1 MLTDVRPAPDFIS
14 EPTSAAEL
22 GLDRG
27 ILIDLAL
34 KSLFYRG
41 RMTRM
46 ELADAL
52 CIAGSATQEL
62 LQALSQDNLSHVLG
76 SEGGSGPSHYVHAL
90 TQKGLDRAEE
100 AFARS
105 GYVGAAPVP
114 LAQYIKQVEAQAIG
128 DAAVSPEQVR
138 AVLGDLVMP
147 EETIMR
153 VGRAASSRR
162 STLIHGPS
170 GNGKSTVARALG
182 HALSGSILIPHALEI
197 AGHVVHLYD
206 PSKHDIIPE
215 AVSHGRA
222 SILNSR
228 FDRRWVRIARPVVW
242 AGGELTRDSLELMH
256 DDSTRIYEAPLQLK
270 ANGGTLIIDDFGRQQ
285 MPAVELLNRWIG
297 ALEGGIDH
305 LTMHTGQTVA
315 VPFDVL
321 VLFSTNLAPTALAD
335 DAFLRRIRY
344 KIELQN
350 PSRKEF
356 LAIFE
361 RECERQG
368 VAWSAPTA
376 SYLIE
381 RWYLTQG
388 RELRGCHPR
397 DLCDAIVDASR
408 YEGTEPVLSAEALEE
423 ACATYFLQPAA
434 PATES

>member
-1 MLTDVRPAPDFIS
+1 MLTDARPAVDFIP
-14 EPTSAAEL
+14 EPASAPDL

-27 ILIDLAL
+27 ILIDLSL

-41 RMTRM
+41 RMTRT

-62 LQALSQDNLSHVLG
+62 LQAISQDDLAHVLG
-76 SEGGSGPSHYVHAL
+76 SEGGSGPSHYVYAL

-128 DAAVSPEQVR
+128 ASAVSPEQVR
-138 AVLGDLVMP
+138 TVLGDLVMP
-147 EETIMR
+147 EETIRR

-170 GNGKSTVARALG
+170 GNGKTTVARALG

-206 PSKHDIIPE
+206 PSKHTLIPDE
-215 AVSHGRA
+215 VADRRS
-222 SILNSR
+222 SILKSR
-228 FDRRWVRIARPVVW
+228 MDRRWVRIERPVIW
-242 AGGELTRDSLELMH
+242 AGGELTRHSLELMH
-256 DDSTRIYEAPLQLK
+256 DETTRVYEAPLQLK
-270 ANGGTLIIDDFGRQQ
+270 ANGGTMIIDDFGRQQ

-297 ALEGGIDH
+297 ALEGGVDH
-305 LTMHTGQTVA
+305 LTMHTGQTIA

-321 VLFSTNLAPTALAD
+321 VLFSTNLTPSALAD

-344 KIELQN
+344 KIELPN
-350 PSRKEF
+350 PTREEF
-356 LAIFE
+356 LVILR

-368 VAWSAPTA
+368 VRWSEPTA
-376 SYLIE
+376 AYLIE
-381 RWYLTQG
+381 RWYLAES
-388 RELRGCHPR
+388 RDLRGCHPR

-408 YEGTEPVLSAEALEE
+408 YDGTPPELTAETLEE
-423 ACATYFLQPAA
+423 ACATYFLKPLE
-434 PATES
+434 ATA